1 MSYPRFSFIVES
13 RAAPQGSKSYVGKG
27 LMIES
32 CKRVK
37 PFRHAVRIAAMNNVP
52 NDWDKSRSMSVNYAF
67 YFARPK
73 SHFSPKGVLLKNA
86 PAHPTG
92 RNIGDI
98 EKLARSVSDAL
109 TGVAYDDDSQVVEM
123 ELTKAYDTKDL
134 VIVSVYPF
142 D

>member
-1 MSYPRFSFIVES
+1 MRFSFIVES
-13 RAAPQGSKSYVGKG
+13 RGAPQGSKTYVGKG
-27 LMIES
+27 RMVES

-37 PFRHAVRIAAMNNVP
+37 PFRHDVRIAAMINAP
-52 NDWDKSRSMSVNYAF
+52 NDWDMSCAMSVNYAF

-73 SHFSPKGVLLKNA
+73 SHYNAKGILLKNA
-86 PAHPTG
+86 PEHPTG

-123 ELTKAYDTKDL
+123 TLSKGYDAKDM
-134 VIVSVYPF
+134 VIVTVYPF